1 MEIEIKVASAKLLD
15 KLYRLE
21 TECFNEEAFT
31 KQQIAYLLTDYN
43 AIALIAEVNNEI
55 AGFIIVQIEISQT
68 EYGHIITIN
77 VASRCRRRGI
87 GTKMLTEIEKHLKQR
102 GITECF
108 LEVQEDNNA
117 AIKLYHKIGYQTVR
131 KIEKYYGKKN
141 ALYLKKSLKN

>member
-1 MEIEIKVASAKLLD
+1 MEIEIKVASTKLLD
-15 KLYRLE
+15 KLYHLE

-55 AGFIIVQIEISQT
+55 VGFIIVQIEVSQT

-77 VASRCRRRGI
+77 VASRYRRMGI

-102 GITECF
+102 SITECF